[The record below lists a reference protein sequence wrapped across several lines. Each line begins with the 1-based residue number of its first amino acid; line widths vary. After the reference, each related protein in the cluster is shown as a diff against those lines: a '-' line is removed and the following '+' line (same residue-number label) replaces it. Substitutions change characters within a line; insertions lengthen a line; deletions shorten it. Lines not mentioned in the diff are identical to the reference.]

1 MHTETFTQPKSG
13 IIKALMRSPLFKD
26 ILRTNLNEMDSNSE
40 NSSIRTL
47 MGEDPEVFFGLI
59 SSLPTFI
66 NNLIKAFTE
75 LAIQLKDKYPPD
87 MLKLFLMSL
96 AEDIDKDAARQCGK
110 AWMDL
115 FSSLWGASP
124 ELRQAAS
131 GFILSSGP
139 RIKAG
144 AINAVARF
152 VNTVTRNNPQT
163 FSTFITSVLRNIDG
177 PEVSKATLTLTGA
190 FLDQK
195 WHLTSWAWRLVKGR
209 VRKRLNKL
217 QEGLQPPHIVT

>member
-1 MHTETFTQPKSG
+1 MHTEPFTQHKSG

-26 ILRTNLNEMDSNSE
+26 ILRTNLNEMDPNSG
-40 NSSIRTL
+40 SSAVKTL

-66 NNLIKAFTE
+66 NNLIKASTE
-75 LAIQLKDKYPPD
+75 LAIQLKDKYPPE

-110 AWMDL
+110 AWMEL
-115 FSSLWGASP
+115 LSSLWGAAP
-124 ELRQAAS
+124 ELRQAAA

-139 RIKAG
+139 KIKAG
-144 AINAVARF
+144 AINSMARF
-152 VNTVTRNNPQT
+152 VNTVTQNNPQT
-163 FSTFITSVLRNIDG
+163 FSTFMASVLRNIDG

-195 WHLTSWAWRLVKGR
+195 WHLSSWVWQLVKGR

-217 QEGLQPPHIVT
+217 

>member
-1 MHTETFTQPKSG
+1 MHTEPFTQHKSG

-26 ILRTNLNEMDSNSE
+26 ILRTNLNEMDPNSG
-40 NSSIRTL
+40 SSAVKTL

-75 LAIQLKDKYPPD
+75 LAIQLKDKYPPE

-110 AWMDL
+110 AWMEL
-115 FSSLWGASP
+115 LSSLWGAAP
-124 ELRQAAS
+124 ELRQAAA

-139 RIKAG
+139 KIKAG
-144 AINAVARF
+144 AINSLARF
-152 VNTVTRNNPQT
+152 VNAVTHNNPQT
-163 FSTFITSVLRNIDG
+163 FSTFIASVLRNIDG

-195 WHLTSWAWRLVKGR
+195 WHLTSWVWQLIKGR

-217 QEGLQPPHIVT
+217 

>member
-1 MHTETFTQPKSG
+1 MHIESFTQQRSG

-26 ILRTNLNEMDSNSE
+26 ILRTNLNEIDPRSGSLLVK
-40 NSSIRTL
+40 TL

-59 SSLPTFI
+59 SSMPAFI
-66 NNLIKAFTE
+66 NILIKASTE
-75 LAIQLKDKYPPD
+75 FAIQLKDKYPPE
-87 MLKLFLMSL
+87 MLKSFLMSL
-96 AEDIDKDAARQCGK
+96 AEDIDKDAAGQCGK

-124 ELRQAAS
+124 ELRQAAT

-139 RIKAG
+139 KIKAG
-144 AINAVARF
+144 AINSLARSVNAV
-152 VNTVTRNNPQT
+152 THNNPQT
-163 FSTFITSVLRNIDG
+163 FSTFIASVLRNIDG

-195 WHLTSWAWRLVKGR
+195 WHLTSWAWQLVKNR
-209 VRKRLNKL
+209 VRKRLNK
-217 QEGLQPPHIVT
+217 P

>member
-1 MHTETFTQPKSG
+1 MQSEPFIQHNSG

-26 ILRTNLNEMDSNSE
+26 ILRTNLNEMDPKSGGSA
-40 NSSIRTL
+40 IRTL
-47 MGEDPEVFFGLI
+47 MGEDPEVFFGLV

-66 NNLIKAFTE
+66 NNLMKASTE
-75 LAIQLKDKYPPD
+75 LAIQLKDKYPPE
-87 MLKLFLMSL
+87 MLKSFLMSL

-110 AWMDL
+110 AWTEL
-115 FSSLWGASP
+115 LSSLWGASP
-124 ELRQAAS
+124 EIRQAAT

-139 RIKAG
+139 KIKAG
-144 AINAVARF
+144 AINGPARF
-152 VNTVTRNNPQT
+152 VNTVTRSNPQT
-163 FSTFITSVLRNIDG
+163 FSTFIASVLRNIDG

-195 WHLTSWAWRLVKGR
+195 WHLASWAWQLVKGR

-217 QEGLQPPHIVT
+217 

>member
-1 MHTETFTQPKSG
+1 MHTETFTQHKSG
-13 IIKALMRSPLFKD
+13 IIKALMRSTLFKD
-26 ILRTNLNEMDSNSE
+26 ILRTNMNEMDPNSGS
-40 NSSIRTL
+40 SSIKTL
-47 MGEDPEVFFGLI
+47 LGEDPEVFFALI
-59 SSLPTFI
+59 SSLPMFI

-75 LAIQLKDKYPPD
+75 LAIQLKDKYPPE

-110 AWMDL
+110 AWMEL
-115 FSSLWGASP
+115 LSSLWGSAP
-124 ELRQAAS
+124 ELRQAAA

-139 RIKAG
+139 KIKAG
-144 AINAVARF
+144 AINSLARF
-152 VNTVTRNNPQT
+152 VNAVTHNNPQT
-163 FSTFITSVLRNIDG
+163 ISTFMASVLRNIDG

-195 WHLTSWAWRLVKGR
+195 WHLTSWVWQLIKER

-217 QEGLQPPHIVT
+217 